1 MTGTNH
7 SAVPPNFGQT
17 PATLVFLFIFY
28 YVVSSLRRTPVQPA
42 TCGLVLKVN
51 KKNTIISILALA
63 TSFDICA
70 DFSAVPL
77 SVTNGIQNT
86 SNVFSLTCFLEKIN
100 NFSAQKVRLLFE
112 PSGMLFMSVALL
124 FTVVGS
130 FTVAYT
136 LQKLHV
142 AQYIFGKSRIIK

>member
-7 SAVPPNFGQT
+7 SAGPPNFGQT

-42 TCGLVLKVN
+42 TCGLWLSPKS
-51 KKNTIISILALA
+51 KQKNTIISILALA

-100 NFSAQKVRLLFE
+100 NFSAQKVRLVSHEIPCPLDSWQIYPIKTDRHPDGSHNE
-112 PSGMLFMSVALL
+112 SQLL
-124 FTVVGS
+124 
-130 FTVAYT
+130 
-136 LQKLHV
+136 
-142 AQYIFGKSRIIK
+142 